1 MRTSTICA
9 FVFAVLCLCVLPQ
22 QAKAQYAYGTS
33 AIGYDDT
40 TKEVFGYS
48 STELDYYAGYY
59 YDPYVEGFMYDQY
72 NYNPIDSGYNRGF
85 AYYYPAEVGTYHWPG
100 QPDTEYDVISDHY
113 VIAAWSTSVQVCD
126 DYYFSGCWQD
136 YWYDAWGY
144 GFLGG
149 GDYGAPWWWWGNWY
163 GGYVPERTYYL
174 GSTGVYIITPSPQP
188 SCNVSMNL
196 RSVSLHRPETGD
208 LSGQTRPAMLGAD
221 VRLTA
226 DVTLNGSPV
235 SGESGTGSWS
245 WSADG
250 GLRKFQSQTDPS
262 KYFIVWDTEGNHNVS
277 VTYTSPDGCQI
288 TKSMTV
294 NVTVPTVTQYTGDM
308 VPERLTTNSAFCS
321 EIPGRDIF
329 SLGCAHPDPA
339 TTEPGIT
346 FRATAKIPDDSISD
360 PTQSEI
366 KFVQIVNLSR
376 HRVTASRGS
385 ECLTFRSFPG
395 DDSPSAWRIDGQD
408 PYQRESDPTRS
419 GVPSKGT
426 IKFGENLLASIETR
440 DSPGSGLSVPEQHFQ
455 FDVDER
461 FEMLVEYFTGSSNP
475 EFSTQGSTQVIGTL
489 AWNWGGQMTYFPSS
503 DSYSYSVAH
512 PAGAHFN
519 GISTRQVRAFPNII
533 FTASEDPNQW
543 HACPDGG
550 GPTPTPTPTP
560 TPFPTP
566 TPIGGCS
573 GDNSEFV
580 SQSVPTTMDAGV
592 NYNVSVTMKNP
603 CGSTWTSDVYK
614 LGSQNPQDN
623 VTWGTNRVYLPP
635 GTNVGPGNT
644 FTFNYTVTAPS
655 SPGFYNFQWRMV
667 HEGVQWFG
675 EFTPN
680 VGVNVVGSGCD
691 AFAEQDC
698 YYNGGDWFDP
708 STCTC
713 HYPPPPC
720 RNCDWQPAY

>member
-1 MRTSTICA
+1 M
-9 FVFAVLCLCVLPQ
+9 LCLCVLPQ
-22 QAKAQYAYGTS
+22 QARAQYVYGTS
-33 AIGYDDT
+33 AIGYDDN

-72 NYNPIDSGYNRGF
+72 NYNPISSGYNRGF
-85 AYYYPAEVGTYHWPG
+85 AYYWPAEVGTYHWPALA
-100 QPDTEYDVISDHY
+100 DTEYDVFSDHY

-126 DYYFSGCWQD
+126 DYYFSGCWAD

-174 GSTGVYIITPSPQP
+174 GTTGVYIITPEPEP
-188 SCNVSMNL
+188 SCNVSMRL
-196 RSVSLHRPETGD
+196 RSVTPHRPEAGD
-208 LSGQTRPAMLGAD
+208 LSGQTRTAMLGAE
-221 VRLTA
+221 VHLTA
-226 DVTLNGSPV
+226 DVTVNGNPV

-245 WSADG
+245 WSADDG
-250 GLRKFQSQTDPS
+250 FRKFQSQVNPS
-262 KYFIVWDTEGNHNVS
+262 KYFIVWNTEGNHNVS
-277 VTYTSPDGCQI
+277 VTYTSPEGCKI

-294 NVTVPTVTQYTGDM
+294 NVTVPTVTQYTADL
-308 VPERLTTNSAFCS
+308 VPERLTTTNANCS
-321 EIPGRDIF
+321 EIPGRDLF
-329 SLGCAHPDPA
+329 TLGCAHPDTA

-346 FRATAKIPDDSISD
+346 FRARAKIPDDSISD
-360 PTQSEI
+360 PTQSKI
-366 KFVQIVNLSR
+366 KFVQIVNLYR
-376 HRVTASRGS
+376 RQVTASAGTQ
-385 ECLTFRSFPG
+385 CMTFRTSTG
-395 DDSPSAWRIDGQD
+395 DDSPSAWRVDTQD
-408 PYQRESDPTRS
+408 PYQSESEPTRS

-426 IKFGENLLASIETR
+426 NRFGEDLISDIETR
-440 DSPGSGLSVPEQHFQ
+440 DSPGHSLSFPEQIFQ
-455 FDVDER
+455 LDIDER
-461 FEMLVEYFTGSSNP
+461 FEMLVEYFAGSSNP
-475 EFSTQGSTQVIGTL
+475 QQSTPGTTQIIGTL
-489 AWNWGGQMTYFPSS
+489 AWDWGGHATYLPSG
-503 DSYSYSVAH
+503 DSYNYSIAN
-512 PAGAHFN
+512 PAGRHYI
-519 GISTRQVRAFPNII
+519 GVGTRQVRGFVNVPYNPR
-533 FTASEDPNQW
+533 TDPNAL
-543 HACPDGG
+543 HACPDG

-566 TPIGGCS
+566 TPPGGCS
-573 GDNSEFV
+573 GDNAEFV

-623 VTWGTNRVYLPP
+623 FTWGFNRVLLPS

-644 FTFNYTVTAPS
+644 FTFNYTVTAPP

-667 HEGVQWFG
+667 REGVHWFG
-675 EFTPN
+675 DFTPN
-680 VGVNVVGSGCD
+680 VVVNVVGSGCD

-708 STCTC
+708 GSCTC
-713 HYPPPPC
+713 HYPPPC
-720 RNCDWQPAY
+720 YKCDWQPVY

>member
-1 MRTSTICA
+1 MRTSTICT
-9 FVFAVLCLCVLPQ
+9 FVFAVMCLFALPQ
-22 QAKAQYAYGTS
+22 QARAQYAYGVS

-48 STELDYYAGYY
+48 ATELDYSAGYY

-72 NYNPIDSGYNRGF
+72 NYYPIDSGYNRGF
-85 AYYYPAEVGTYHWPG
+85 AYYWPAEVGTYHWPA
-100 QPDTEYDVISDHY
+100 QPNTEYDVFSEHY
-113 VIAAWSTSVQVCD
+113 VIAAWSTSVRVCD
-126 DYYFSGCWQD
+126 DYYFSGCWAD

-163 GGYVPERTYYL
+163 GGYVPERTFYL
-174 GSTGVYIITPSPQP
+174 GTTGVYIITPGPA
-188 SCNVSMNL
+188 CNVSMQL
-196 RSVSLHRPETGD
+196 RSVTSNRPHTGD
-208 LSGQTRPAMLGAD
+208 LGGQTRTAMLGAQVD
-221 VRLTA
+221 LTA

-235 SGESGTGSWS
+235 NGESGTGSWS

-250 GLRKFQSQTDPS
+250 GLRKFQSQVDPS
-262 KYFIVWDTEGNHNVS
+262 KYFIIWNTEGNHNVS
-277 VTYTSPDGCQI
+277 VTYTAPEGCKV
-288 TKSMTV
+288 TKSFTV
-294 NVTVPTVTQYTGDM
+294 NVTVPTVTTYTGDM
-308 VPERLTTNSAFCS
+308 LPERLTTSSAACS

-339 TTEPGIT
+339 TSEPGIT
-346 FRATAKIPDDSISD
+346 YRATAKIPDDSISN
-360 PTQSEI
+360 PTQSGI
-366 KFVQIVNLSR
+366 KFVQIVNLYR
-376 HRVTASRGS
+376 RRVTASRGS
-385 ECLTFRSFPG
+385 ECLTFRSSTS

-419 GVPSKGT
+419 GIPSKGT
-426 IKFGENLLASIETR
+426 IKFTDSLTASIESR

-455 FDVDER
+455 FEVDER
-461 FEMLVEYFTGSSNP
+461 FEMLVEYFAGSSNP
-475 EFSTQGSTQVIGTL
+475 EQSTPGTTQVIGVL
-489 AWNWGGQMTYFPSS
+489 AWNWGGQMTYSPAS

-512 PAGAHFN
+512 PAGAHFT
-519 GISTRQVRAFPNII
+519 GVSTRQVRPFPNII
-533 FTASEDPNQW
+533 FRAGEDPNEW
-543 HACPDGG
+543 HQCPGGG
-550 GPTPTPTPTP
+550 GPTPTPTPSPTPSP

-566 TPIGGCS
+566 TPPGGCS
-573 GDNSEFV
+573 GDNSEFI

-603 CGSTWTSDVYK
+603 CGSTWTSDLYK

-644 FTFNYTVTAPS
+644 FTFNYTVTAPF
-655 SPGFYNFQWRMV
+655 SPGYYNFQWRMV

-675 EFTPN
+675 AFTPN
-680 VGVNVVGSGCD
+680 VLVNVVGNGCD

-713 HYPPPPC
+713 HYPPPC
-720 RNCDWQPAY
+720 RNCGW